1 MFSSE
6 HGLAAD
12 QTLSFEVITSNGKV
26 VTASPYENT
35 DLYWALSGGVRT
47 IIIWHPDSKIIN
59 NAFLDRA
66 PEHTGLYGL

>member
-12 QTLSFEVITSNGKV
+12 QTLSFEVITSSGKV

-47 IIIWHPDSKIIN
+47 ILI
-59 NAFLDRA
+59 
-66 PEHTGLYGL
+66 